1 MSYQFFGTRGS
12 ANVRVTLPQA
22 YRKKARWVPQIGD
35 IFPDFSAP
43 TTHGNLRFHEWAE
56 GSWVYL
62 FSHPAAFTPVCTS
75 EMVGLSASSSAFA
88 ERNIK
93 AISICRSD
101 CEAQA
106 RWADEIARVF
116 GTPITFPMISDTDGV
131 IARICG
137 MVHDK
142 ESTTLSMRKSLVI
155 DPNLRLRMIME
166 YPMRVGRNTEEIL
179 RVFDALRISD
189 ELDVAT
195 PSDWYQGDPLLLSHS
210 EQPETAKLRLKG
222 RGQIH
227 RLLPYMTV
235 LRE

>member
-12 ANVRVTLPQA
+12 ADVRVSLPQT
-22 YRKKARWVPQIGD
+22 YRRKVRWVPQIGD
-35 IFPDFSAP
+35 IFPDFTAP
-43 TTHGNLRFHEWAE
+43 TTQGKLRFHEWAE

-75 EMVGLSASSSAFA
+75 EMVGLSASSGCFA

-93 AISICRSD
+93 TISLCRSD

-106 RWADEIARVF
+106 RWAEEIARVF
-116 GTPITFPMISDTDGV
+116 GTPITFPMISDSDGV
-131 IARICG
+131 ISRVCG

-142 ESTTLSMRKSLVI
+142 ESTTLSMRKSLII
-155 DPNLRLRMIME
+155 DPGLRLRMILE
-166 YPMRVGRNTEEIL
+166 YPMRVGRSTEEIL
-179 RVFDALRISD
+179 RVFDALKVTD

-195 PSDWYQGDPLLLSHS
+195 PSDWYQGDPLLLSHV
-210 EQPETAKLRLKG
+210 EHPDRANAPLQG
-222 RGQIH
+222 RGKIH

-235 LRE
+235 LRN